1 VRARLGILGL
11 LALGGCAAA
20 SGRAPGGAAPASD
33 GLRQSAGALLA
44 GETLAVAYSGYRSG
58 QRPGGPAPSAEELL
72 EDLRIISGP
81 AGFRLI
87 RLYDAG
93 PVSAEVL
100 RLIEAHRLEL
110 RVMLGVWLEAEL
122 SNHEGCPWLTEPIP
136 AEKLASNATRN
147 AEEVDRAIALT
158 RRHPE
163 LIVAVN
169 VGNEALVSWN
179 DHMVSIDALL
189 GYARRVKAAVPVPV
203 TTADN
208 YVVWAEQGRRLMEV
222 LDFATVHSYP
232 AWEGKTAEEGLAFT
246 LENLRAVR
254 ATLPEARLVI
264 GEAGWPS
271 VASEFGARASE
282 ESQALYV
289 RALSAWAREAGVTT
303 FLFEAFDE
311 DWKGKPGDP
320 LGAEKHWGLYGMDR
334 QPKRVMRER

>member
-1 VRARLGILGL
+1 MRARLGILGL

-147 AEEVDRAIALT
+147 AEEVDRAHASAPGAD
-158 RRHPE
+158 RGRQRGQRGPRE
-163 LIVAVN
+163 L
-169 VGNEALVSWN
+169 E
-179 DHMVSIDALL
+179 
-189 GYARRVKAAVPVPV
+189 
-203 TTADN
+203 
-208 YVVWAEQGRRLMEV
+208 
-222 LDFATVHSYP
+222 
-232 AWEGKTAEEGLAFT
+232 
-246 LENLRAVR
+246 
-254 ATLPEARLVI
+254 
-264 GEAGWPS
+264 
-271 VASEFGARASE
+271 
-282 ESQALYV
+282 
-289 RALSAWAREAGVTT
+289 
-303 FLFEAFDE
+303 
-311 DWKGKPGDP
+311 
-320 LGAEKHWGLYGMDR
+320 
-334 QPKRVMRER
+334 